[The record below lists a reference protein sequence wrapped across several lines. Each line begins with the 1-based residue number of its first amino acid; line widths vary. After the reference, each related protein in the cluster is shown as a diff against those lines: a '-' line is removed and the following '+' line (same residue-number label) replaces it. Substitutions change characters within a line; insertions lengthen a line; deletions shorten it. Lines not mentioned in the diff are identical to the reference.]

1 MNNNFNGET
10 QIIQVMEETLHLYIF
25 NNYIEIKKLLLMYMI
40 IIKKN
45 YFLDSGGE
53 YYIKNLI

>member
-10 QIIQVMEETLHLYIF
+10 QIIQVMEETLHLDIF

-45 YFLDSGGE
+45 YFLDSGCM

>member
-10 QIIQVMEETLHLYIF
+10 QIIQVMEETLHVYIF

-45 YFLDSGGE
+45 YFLDGGCE